1 MLAIH
6 LAVILRKIRDGDIT
20 NIPSP
25 GDIVPTRVILRALGG
40 FVAVVALLSLWAAL
54 L

>member
-25 GDIVPTRVILRALGG
+25 GDIVPTRVILRALVG
-40 FVAVVALLSLWAAL
+40 FVAVVMRAGLPRGT
-54 L
+54 

>member
-25 GDIVPTRVILRALGG
+25 GDIVPTRVIFG
-40 FVAVVALLSLWAAL
+40 FVAVVALLGLWAAL